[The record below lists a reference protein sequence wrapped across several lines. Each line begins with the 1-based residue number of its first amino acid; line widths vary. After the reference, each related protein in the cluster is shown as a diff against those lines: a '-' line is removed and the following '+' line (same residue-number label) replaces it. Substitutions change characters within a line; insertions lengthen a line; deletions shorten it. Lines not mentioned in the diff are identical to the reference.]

1 MNQPNPDA
9 TGHVATKA
17 NADLPLKSLT
27 VVDLGQIYNGSYAT
41 FLMAM
46 AGARVIKIEPK
57 GGEHLRRRAS
67 VGGAALPFAML
78 NSNKLSAT
86 LNLKT
91 ERGREL
97 LRTMVQRA
105 DVLLENFAPG
115 TMDRLGVGWEKLH
128 KVNPRLIYAS
138 GSGYGLSGPYR
149 DYPAMD
155 LTVQAMAGV
164 MSVTGYA
171 DRPPV
176 KAGPAICDFF
186 GGIHLY
192 GGVMTALVERSLT
205 NRGRLVEVSMQ
216 EAVYAS
222 LSSNLGLFMGNEPLT
237 AMRTGNRHG
246 GLAEAPYN
254 VYTTTDG
261 YIAIL
266 CVGETHW
273 KSLLTAMQRQDL
285 AEDERFVNLKARV
298 AHIDAV
304 DELVGEFAARYAKEE
319 LFQLL
324 MQHRVPA
331 APVRDL
337 QDVIHDP
344 HMLARR
350 AVEWIDHP
358 DLGKVPVP
366 NSPIRYGGS
375 EPLAIVPSRR
385 LGQDNDVVYRDWLG
399 LSEEELG
406 QLRVD
411 GVV

>member
-1 MNQPNPDA
+1 
-9 TGHVATKA
+9 
-17 NADLPLKSLT
+17 
-27 VVDLGQIYNGSYAT
+27 
-41 FLMAM
+41 
-46 AGARVIKIEPK
+46 
-57 GGEHLRRRAS
+57 
-67 VGGAALPFAML
+67 
-78 NSNKLSAT
+78 
-86 LNLKT
+86 
-91 ERGREL
+91 
-97 LRTMVQRA
+97 
-105 DVLLENFAPG
+105 
-115 TMDRLGVGWEKLH
+115 
-128 KVNPRLIYAS
+128 
-138 GSGYGLSGPYR
+138 
-149 DYPAMD
+149 MD

-205 NRGRLVEVSMQ
+205 NKGRLVEVSMQ

-254 VYTTTDG
+254 VYPTTDG

-273 KSLLTAMQRQDL
+273 KSLLVAMQRQNL
-285 AEDERFVNLKARV
+285 ADDERFVNLKARV

-304 DELVGEFAARYAKEE
+304 DALVGEFAARYAKEE

-324 MQHRVPA
+324 MQHRVPS

-350 AVEWIDHP
+350 AIEWIDHP

-366 NSPIRYGGS
+366 NSPIRYVGS

-385 LGQDNDVVYRDWLG
+385 LGQDNKAVYGDWLG
-399 LSEEELG
+399 LPKDEIE
-406 QLRVD
+406 QLRAD

>member
-1 MNQPNPDA
+1 MNQPTAAPR
-9 TGHVATKA
+9 A

-78 NSNKLSAT
+78 NSNKQSAT
-86 LNLKT
+86 LNLKS
-91 ERGREL
+91 ERGRAL
-97 LRTMVQRA
+97 LRQMVRRA

-115 TMDRLGVGWEKLH
+115 TMDRLGLGWDKLQEE
-128 KVNPRLIYAS
+128 NPRLIYAS

-164 MSVTGYA
+164 MSVTGFA

-186 GGIHLY
+186 GGVHLY

-237 AMRTGNRHG
+237 PMRTGNRHG

-254 VYTTTDG
+254 VYPTKDG

-273 KSLLTAMQRQDL
+273 KSLLAAMQRQDL
-285 AEDERFVNLKARV
+285 VNDKRFVNLQARV
-298 AHIDAV
+298 ANIDAV
-304 DELVGEFAARYAKEE
+304 DALVGEFAARYTKEA

-324 MQHRVPA
+324 MQHRVSS

-350 AVEWIDHP
+350 AIEWIDHP

-375 EPLAIVPSRR
+375 EPLAIVPSRQ
-385 LGQDNDVVYRDWLG
+385 LGQDNDAVYGDWLG
-399 LSEEELG
+399 LAKEDID

>member
-1 MNQPNPDA
+1 MNQPISIPAANTA
-9 TGHVATKA
+9 SKT

-115 TMDRLGVGWEKLH
+115 TMDRLGLGWDALQQ
-128 KVNPRLIYAS
+128 VNPRLIYAS

-254 VYTTTDG
+254 VYPTTDG

-273 KSLLTAMQRQDL
+273 TSLLAAMQRQDL
-285 AEDERFVNLKARV
+285 ASDERFVNLKARV
-298 AHIDAV
+298 AHVDAV
-304 DELVGEFAARYAKEE
+304 DDLVGEFAARYAKEE

-324 MQHRVPA
+324 MQHRVPS

-350 AVEWIDHP
+350 AIEWIDHP
-358 DLGKVPVP
+358 DLGRVPLP

-375 EPLAIVPSRR
+375 EPLAIVPSRQ
-385 LGQDNDVVYRDWLG
+385 LGQDNEAVYSDWLG
-399 LSEEELG
+399 LTKEDIE

>member
-1 MNQPNPDA
+1 MNQPTVTPRA
-9 TGHVATKA
+9 K
-17 NADLPLKSLT
+17 ADLPLKSLT

-97 LRTMVQRA
+97 LRQMVRRA

-115 TMDRLGVGWEKLH
+115 TMDRLGLGWDKLQEE
-128 KVNPRLIYAS
+128 NPRLVYAS

-164 MSVTGYA
+164 MSVTGFA

-237 AMRTGNRHG
+237 PIRTGNRHG

-254 VYTTTDG
+254 VYPTNDG

-273 KSLLTAMQRQDL
+273 KSLLAAMQRNDL
-285 AEDERFVNLKARV
+285 ANDERFVNLKARV
-298 AHIDAV
+298 ANIDAV
-304 DELVGEFAARYAKEE
+304 DALVGEFAGRYAKED
-319 LFQLL
+319 LFKLL
-324 MQHRVPA
+324 MQHRVPS

-350 AVEWIDHP
+350 AIEWIDHP

-375 EPLAIVPSRR
+375 EPLAIVPSRQ
-385 LGQDNDVVYRDWLG
+385 LGQDNEAVYGDWLG
-399 LSEEELG
+399 LAKEDID

>member
-1 MNQPNPDA
+1 MNQPTVTPR
-9 TGHVATKA
+9 A

-27 VVDLGQIYNGSYAT
+27 VIDLGQIYNGSYAT

-97 LRTMVQRA
+97 LRQMVRRA

-115 TMDRLGVGWEKLH
+115 TMDRLGLGWDRLQEE
-128 KVNPRLIYAS
+128 NPRLIYAS

-164 MSVTGYA
+164 MSVTGFA

-237 AMRTGNRHG
+237 PMRTGNRHG

-254 VYTTTDG
+254 VYPTNDG

-273 KSLLTAMQRQDL
+273 KSLLAAMQRNDL
-285 AEDERFVNLKARV
+285 ANDERFVNLKARV
-298 AHIDAV
+298 ANIDAV
-304 DELVGEFAARYAKEE
+304 DALVGEFAGRYAKED
-319 LFQLL
+319 LFKLL
-324 MQHRVPA
+324 MQHRVPS

-350 AVEWIDHP
+350 AIEWIDHP

-375 EPLAIVPSRR
+375 EPLAIVPSRQ
-385 LGQDNDVVYRDWLG
+385 LGQDNEAVYGDWLG
-399 LSEEELG
+399 LAKEDID

>member
-1 MNQPNPDA
+1 MNQPTVTPR
-9 TGHVATKA
+9 A

-97 LRTMVQRA
+97 LRQMVRRA

-115 TMDRLGVGWEKLH
+115 TMDRLGLGWDKLQEE
-128 KVNPRLIYAS
+128 NPRLVYAS

-164 MSVTGYA
+164 MSVTGFA

-237 AMRTGNRHG
+237 PMRTGNRHG

-254 VYTTTDG
+254 VYPTNDG

-273 KSLLTAMQRQDL
+273 KSLLAAMQRNDL
-285 AEDERFVNLKARV
+285 ANDERFVNLKARV
-298 AHIDAV
+298 ANIDAV
-304 DELVGEFAARYAKEE
+304 DALVGEFAGRYAKED
-319 LFQLL
+319 LFKLL
-324 MQHRVPA
+324 MQHRVPS

-350 AVEWIDHP
+350 AIEWIDHP

-375 EPLAIVPSRR
+375 EPLAIVPSRQ
-385 LGQDNDVVYRDWLG
+385 LGQDNEAVYGDWLG
-399 LSEEELG
+399 LAKEDID

>member
-1 MNQPNPDA
+1 MNQSP
-9 TGHVATKA
+9 VASTA
-17 NADLPLKSLT
+17 NASLPLKSLT

-46 AGARVIKIEPK
+46 AGARVIKIEPM

-91 ERGREL
+91 DQGREL
-97 LRTMVQRA
+97 LRKMVRRA

-115 TMDRLGVGWEKLH
+115 TMDRLGLGWDKLQNE
-128 KVNPRLIYAS
+128 NPRLVYAS

-164 MSVTGYA
+164 MSVTGFA

-186 GGIHLY
+186 GGVHLY

-222 LSSNLGLFMGNEPLT
+222 LSSNLGLFMGNEPLKP
-237 AMRTGNRHG
+237 MRTGNRHG

-254 VYTTTDG
+254 VYPTNDG

-273 KSLLTAMQRQDL
+273 KSLLAAMQREDL
-285 AEDERFVNLKARV
+285 AHDERFVNLQSRV
-298 AHIDAV
+298 ANIDAV
-304 DELVGEFAARYAKEE
+304 DALVGEFAGRFTKEA

-324 MQHRVPA
+324 MQHRVPS

-337 QDVIHDP
+337 QEVIHDP

-350 AVEWIDHP
+350 AIEWIDHP

-366 NSPIRYGGS
+366 NSPIRYEGS
-375 EPLAIVPSRR
+375 EPMAIVPSRQ
-385 LGQDNDVVYRDWLG
+385 LGQDNEAVYSDWLG
-399 LSEEELG
+399 LPKEEIK
-406 QLRVD
+406 QLRAD
-411 GVV
+411 GIV

>member
-1 MNQPNPDA
+1 MNQPNRDA
-9 TGHVATKA
+9 AGQVASKA

-97 LRTMVQRA
+97 LRTMAQRA

-115 TMDRLGVGWEKLH
+115 TMDRLGVGWEKLQ

-176 KAGPAICDFF
+176 KAGPAVCDFF

-254 VYTTTDG
+254 VYTTNDG

-273 KSLLTAMQRQDL
+273 KSLLTAMHRQDL
-285 AEDERFVNLKARV
+285 ADDERFVNLKARV

-385 LGQDNDVVYRDWLG
+385 LGQDNQAVYTDWLG

>member
-1 MNQPNPDA
+1 MPQSAPS
-9 TGHVATKA
+9 GSSQ
-17 NADLPLKSLT
+17 PLKSLT
-27 VVDLGQIYNGSYAT
+27 VIDLGQIYNGSYAT

-57 GGEHLRRRAS
+57 SGEHLRRRAS

-86 LNLKT
+86 LNLKS

-97 LRTMVQRA
+97 LRQMVGRA

-115 TMDRLGVGWEKLH
+115 TMDRLGVGWEQLQN
-128 KVNPRLIYAS
+128 VNPRLIYAS

-186 GGIHLY
+186 GGVHLY

-222 LSSNLGLFMGNEPLT
+222 LSSNLGLFMGTADTPL
-237 AMRTGNRHG
+237 APVRTGNRHG

-254 VYTTTDG
+254 VYPTKDG
-261 YIAIL
+261 YIAII
-266 CVGETHW
+266 CVGEVHW
-273 KSLLTAMQRQDL
+273 KSLLSAIQRPDL
-285 AEDERFVNLKARV
+285 AADPRFVDLKSRV
-298 AHIDAV
+298 ANIDAV
-304 DELVGEFAARYAKEE
+304 DEIIGTFTAGYYKEE

-324 MQHRVPA
+324 MRHRVA
-331 APVRDL
+331 SAPVRDL
-337 QDVIHDP
+337 NDVIHDP

-350 AVEWIDHP
+350 AIEWIDHP
-358 DLGKVPVP
+358 DLGKVPLP
-366 NSPIRYGGS
+366 NSPMRYSGS
-375 EPLAIVPSRR
+375 DPLAIVPSRR
-385 LGQDNDVVYRDWLG
+385 LGQDNEVVYHDWLG
-399 LSEEELG
+399 ISKDGLEEL
-406 QLRVD
+406 RVA
-411 GVV
+411 GVI

>member
-1 MNQPNPDA
+1 MNPSTVVP
-9 TGHVATKA
+9 KA

-91 ERGREL
+91 ERGRQL
-97 LRTMVQRA
+97 LLQMVRRA

-115 TMDRLGVGWEKLH
+115 TMDRLGLGWDKLREE
-128 KVNPRLIYAS
+128 NPRLIYAS

-164 MSVTGYA
+164 MSITGFA

-186 GGIHLY
+186 GGVHLY

-222 LSSNLGLFMGNEPLT
+222 LSSNLGLFMGSEPLT

-254 VYTTTDG
+254 VYPTKDG

-285 AEDERFVNLKARV
+285 VNDERFINLKARV

-304 DELVGEFAARYAKEE
+304 DELVGEFAARYTKED

-324 MQHRVPA
+324 MQHRVSS

-337 QDVIHDP
+337 QEVIHDP
-344 HMLARR
+344 HMLARG
-350 AVEWIDHP
+350 AIEWINHP
-358 DLGKVPVP
+358 DLGRVPVP
-366 NSPIRYGGS
+366 NSAIRYGGS

-385 LGQDNDVVYRDWLG
+385 LGEDNKAVYTDWLG
-399 LSEEELG
+399 LPKEEVE

>member
-1 MNQPNPDA
+1 MNKRTA
-9 TGHVATKA
+9 F
-17 NADLPLKSLT
+17 NAALPLQSLT
-27 VVDLGQIYNGSYAT
+27 VIDLGQIYNGAYAT

-86 LNLKT
+86 LNLKS
-91 ERGREL
+91 ERGCTL
-97 LRTMVQRA
+97 LLQMVRRA

-115 TMDRLGVGWEKLH
+115 TMDRLGLGWARLQQE
-128 KVNPRLIYAS
+128 NPRLIYGS

-192 GGVMTALVERSLT
+192 GGVMTALFERSLT

-222 LSSNLGLFMGNEPLT
+222 LSSNLGLFMGDAPLT

-254 VYTTTDG
+254 VYPTQDG
-261 YIAIL
+261 YIAII

-273 KSLLTAMQRQDL
+273 KSLLKAMQRQDL
-285 AEDERFVNLKARV
+285 ANDSRFVDLQGRV
-298 AHIDAV
+298 SNIDAV
-304 DELVGEFAARYAKEE
+304 DALVGEFTGRFTKED

-324 MQHRVPA
+324 MQHRVPC

-350 AVEWIDHP
+350 AIEWIDHP

-366 NSPIRYGGS
+366 NSPIRYEGS
-375 EPLAIVPSRR
+375 EPLAIVPSRQ
-385 LGQDNDVVYRDWLG
+385 LGQDNDAVYSDWLG
-399 LSEEELG
+399 LPQGEVE
-406 QLRVD
+406 QLRAD
-411 GVV
+411 GVL